1 MPLPILT
8 QQNLSH
14 GFPHTQILFWYFLLH
29 PTARKDSPTQYGIK
43 HGIDNFKY
51 VARVTF
57 RHGKFNFTEDDQ
69 RRINEADD
77 EERQRR
83 RLDSGSLYNE
93 EEIMKTDYHALSGFV
108 TPIDESNAAFAI
120 TVGDKIIE
128 IPASSSDN
136 TFGRDLM
143 DALTTARFNHSRE
156 TIRKGGTI
164 GNFM

>member
-1 MPLPILT
+1 MRKDQAMISPEVRAAGRIDIGARDIQSWLKHRSEISPTTDNRTHQIETMIGALKIGFNAFSEAHPEIDKLPK
-8 QQNLSH
+8 
-14 GFPHTQILFWYFLLH
+14 GPFVGEPYYREVEVD

-93 EEIMKTDYHALSGFV
+93 EDLAL
-108 TPIDESNAAFAI
+108 
-120 TVGDKIIE
+120 
-128 IPASSSDN
+128 
-136 TFGRDLM
+136 L
-143 DALTTARFNHSRE
+143 L
-156 TIRKGGTI
+156 
-164 GNFM
+164 